1 MLNDFKAFVSRGNVV
16 DLAIGV
22 IIGAAFG
29 KIVSSLVADVL
40 MPPLG
45 LILGKVDFSGL
56 FLSLSGEHYPSLA
69 AAKAAGAPTINYGIF
84 LDTVI
89 DFFIVALSVFLMAHW
104 SKRLLPK
111 PVATKSCP
119 ECAEAIPLAA
129 RRCPR
134 CTSVLVPA
142 PAPAPGPAAT

>member
-1 MLNDFKAFVSRGNVV
+1 MINDFKAFILRGNVV

-45 LILGKVDFSGL
+45 MLVGRVDFSGL
-56 FLSLSGEHYPSLA
+56 FISLSGEHYPSLA
-69 AAKAAGAPTINYGIF
+69 AAKAAGAPTLNYGVF

-89 DFFIVALSVFLMAHW
+89 DFLIVAASIFLLAHW

-111 PVATKSCP
+111 PVATKPCP
-119 ECAEAIPLAA
+119 ECTEAIPLAA

-134 CTSVLVPA
+134 CTSVLVITPA
-142 PAPAPGPAAT
+142 G

>member
-1 MLNDFKAFVSRGNVV
+1 MLDDFKAFVSRGNVV

-45 LILGKVDFSGL
+45 MVLGQVDFSGL
-56 FLSLSGEHYPSLA
+56 FISLFF
-69 AAKAAGAPTINYGIF
+69 N
-84 LDTVI
+84 TVI
-89 DFFIVALSVFLMAHW
+89 DFFIVALCVFLMAHY

-111 PVATKSCP
+111 PVATKACP

-142 PAPAPGPAAT
+142 PAAS